1 MDFTCWL
8 LIRTWNK
15 QGPPRISAGK
25 VRKVYTKYPQ
35 RAAASARI
43 SPPEMVPSPDS
54 PPIRIVTSF
63 SIECPLGKSLRPPHQ
78 SNYGAAMWKLP
89 GRPQGSIRAMHD
101 VPLLYTASL
110 PRAPSYV
117 VLDCDSRLVMEPF
130 VTIGMQQCPTVKP
143 LLL

>member
-35 RAAASARI
+35 RAAARARI

-63 SIECPLGKSLRPPHQ
+63 TIECSPRKLSTAPYAQHAARPC
-78 SNYGAAMWKLP
+78 YCGYF
-89 GRPQGSIRAMHD
+89 
-101 VPLLYTASL
+101 LLYEHLKKSFFWNSHLSIPSL
-110 PRAPSYV
+110 CLCS
-117 VLDCDSRLVMEPF
+117 
-130 VTIGMQQCPTVKP
+130 
-143 LLL
+143 